1 MVAVRLQTGRS
12 TPTPRPPRDASVQ
25 TSKPRTPPVG
35 KPDLRPVQAPERLT
49 WGAAAARL
57 VEFAAAGR
65 RVVVGIAGQPGAGKS
80 TFAGWLV
87 AQATVPVA
95 LVPMDGFHRTNA
107 ELERLGLLAR
117 KGAPETFDLPSYL
130 ELLRRLRAEDGTTVP
145 APVFDRSIDE
155 PTEYGITIAPSVR
168 VVVTEGN
175 YLLHDRDGWHEV
187 AEQLDETWWL
197 SCADDERG
205 RRLVERHQ
213 AFGRSAVDAAEFV
226 ARSDQANAA
235 LIADDLARADFILES
250 HSSHGPDVSR
260 HKENH
265 SD

>member
-1 MVAVRLQTGRS
+1 MQTS
-12 TPTPRPPRDASVQ
+12 TPDSSPTQV
-25 TSKPRTPPVG
+25 
-35 KPDLRPVQAPERLT
+35 PEVLS
-49 WGAAAARL
+49 WGAAVARL
-57 VEFAAAGR
+57 VEFAGSGR

-80 TFAGWLV
+80 TFADWLV
-87 AQATVPVA
+87 EQAAVPVA

-107 ELERLGLLAR
+107 ELERLGLLSR

-130 ELLRRLRAEDGTTVP
+130 ALLRRLRAEDGTSVS

-155 PTEYGITIAPSVR
+155 PTPYGITIPPAVR

-175 YLLHDRDGWHEV
+175 YLLHARDGWHEV

-213 AFGRSAVDAAEFV
+213 AFGRSAADAAEFV
-226 ARSDQANAA
+226 ARSDQANAT
-235 LIADDLARADFILES
+235 LIADNHHRANYIL
-250 HSSHGPDVSR
+250 HSQPTHAGVERGGGDV
-260 HKENH
+260 
-265 SD
+265 